1 MKTTATTG
9 KPRRVKAPVK
19 KSESHIGRM
28 RHSAKRAHLTPSW
41 PWPPIRLT
49 DRLANPD
56 AVTCPHC
63 GRVASFRRSWCE
75 LCGRATS

>member
-9 KPRRVKAPVK
+9 KPRSETAPVS
-19 KSESHIGRM
+19 KSESHISKRR
-28 RHSAKRAHLTPSW
+28 RHSARASKTPSW

-56 AVTCPHC
+56 AVTCPTC

-75 LCGRATS
+75 HCGDTSL